1 VKTVTGARIVTP
13 GDWSDLD
20 LHPSSRHGSI
30 RRAVRQAVMRDPGLE
45 GNAVRLIGLL
55 DDIARRAYDSGG
67 FFCSSLVLGS
77 LETGLLVAN
86 VLIQITP
93 DDEKQHV
100 AGAADWCAGMA
111 AAVSCDPDWAEADVS
126 VVALPFA
133 GEAVRL
139 VVASGG
145 VCVQYLVPVAESAQQ
160 FVLTFTSPYAP
171 NPTPLI
177 SLFDSMASSF
187 APEYDDIDGDSGDVL
202 AGVVRFD
209 AATNG

>member
-30 RRAVRQAVMRDPGLE
+30 RRAVRQAVTRDPGLE

-55 DDIARRAYDSGG
+55 DDIARRAYESGG

-93 DDEKQHV
+93 DDEKQRV
-100 AGAADWCAGMA
+100 VDAAEWCTGIA
-111 AAVSCDPDWAEADVS
+111 AAVSCDPDWPEAAVS
-126 VVALPFA
+126 VVPLPLA
-133 GEAVRL
+133 GDAVRIA
-139 VVASGG
+139 VESGG
-145 VCVQYLVPVAESAQQ
+145 VCLQYLVPIAESTRH

-171 NPTPLI
+171 SAAPLI
-177 SLFDSMASSF
+177 SLFDSMAASF
-187 APEYDDIDGDSGDVL
+187 APEYNETD
-202 AGVVRFD
+202 AGGAEAMAG
-209 AATNG
+209 AASFGVATTG